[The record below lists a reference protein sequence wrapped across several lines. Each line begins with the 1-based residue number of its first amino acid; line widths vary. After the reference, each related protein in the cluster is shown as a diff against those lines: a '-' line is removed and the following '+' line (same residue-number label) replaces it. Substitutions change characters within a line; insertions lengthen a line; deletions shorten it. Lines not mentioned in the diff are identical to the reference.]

1 MMGKSMSEIDKA
13 LHAKLDAFVAK
24 VAGEDISLVDE
35 LWNDGGFL
43 MVASEWGEICRT
55 RAELEAK
62 LRAVFAIPATILFDW
77 PKRKLAIVGN
87 AAWIFAEGDLI
98 IRASGTED
106 VRRPYLASCIFEK
119 LGGEWHWLQFFGS
132 EPV

>member
-1 MMGKSMSEIDKA
+1 MGEIMPESDKA

-24 VAGEDISLVDE
+24 VAGKDISLVDE

-43 MVASEWGEICRT
+43 MVGSERGEICRS

-77 PKRKLAIVGN
+77 PRRKLTVVGN

-98 IRASGTED
+98 IRASGTD
-106 VRRPYLASCIFEK
+106 VRRPYLASCIFER
-119 LGGEWHWLQFFGS
+119 LDGEWHWRQFFGS
-132 EPV
+132 EPA